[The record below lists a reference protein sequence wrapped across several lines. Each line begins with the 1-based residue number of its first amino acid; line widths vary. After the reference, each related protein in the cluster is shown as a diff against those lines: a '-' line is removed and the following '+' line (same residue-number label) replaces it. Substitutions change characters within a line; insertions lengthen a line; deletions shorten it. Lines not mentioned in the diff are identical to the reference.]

1 MPHRDLLVSR
11 QHRMLVSSYI
21 SKRIF
26 GVRDVLIPSIKLVV
40 LPGIFIEQDLTEVD
54 YIHMLFDRHKII
66 DAERASNESLYTGP
80 EAIKSIF
87 PSARRG
93 ILTIFPNLATD
104 TVRKSAAAHIP
115 YGKLQIAKETYRAA
129 SQKQQSP
136 AGNRCP
142 QIALPLSR

>member
-66 DAERASNESLYTGP
+66 DSERAPNESLYTGP
-80 EAIKSIF
+80 EAMKSISL
-87 PSARRG
+87 SARRG

-104 TVRKSAAAHIP
+104 TVRTSAAAHIP

>member
-11 QHRMLVSSYI
+11 HHRMLVSSYI

-66 DAERASNESLYTGP
+66 DAERAPNDSLYTGP
-80 EAIKSIF
+80 EAMKSIF

-93 ILTIFPNLATD
+93 ILTIFPFTLTC
-104 TVRKSAAAHIP
+104 
-115 YGKLQIAKETYRAA
+115 L
-129 SQKQQSP
+129 
-136 AGNRCP
+136 
-142 QIALPLSR
+142 

>member
-66 DAERASNESLYTGP
+66 DSERAPNESLYTGP
-80 EAIKSIF
+80 EAMKSISL
-87 PSARRG
+87 SARRG

-104 TVRKSAAAHIP
+104 TVRTSAAAHIP
-115 YGKLQIAKETYRAA
+115 YGKLQIAKKTYRAA

-136 AGNRCP
+136 SGNKCP

>member
-66 DAERASNESLYTGP
+66 DAEHAPNESLYTGP
-80 EAIKSIF
+80 EAMKSISL
-87 PSARRG
+87 SARRG

-104 TVRKSAAAHIP
+104 TVRTSAAAHIP
-115 YGKLQIAKETYRAA
+115 YGKLQIAKKTYRAA

-136 AGNRCP
+136 SGNKCP

>member
-66 DAERASNESLYTGP
+66 DAERAPNESLYTGP
-80 EAIKSIF
+80 ETMKSIF

-104 TVRKSAAAHIP
+104 TVRTSAAAHIP
-115 YGKLQIAKETYRAA
+115 YGKLQKKLIARHHKNN
-129 SQKQQSP
+129 K
-136 AGNRCP
+136 
-142 QIALPLSR
+142 ALLGIDAHR